1 MAKSKSPK
9 KAKAKKDKV
18 PSWKRDQEKRDK
30 KRIICEAIGKS
41 LAKKPWLLEDLDE
54 QTLVD
59 VIKVAVDLDTLD
71 EIHSAFAKK
80 AQETIQQKLRD
91 AKYEAEQKARQ
102 KEWAEKNG
110 AQKLTPKRATAKRAK
125 PIAGATP
132 TPHRADGKSLIP
144 SSASAPHGPL
154 DDDDF
159 LPATSAKP
167 ASSAKAAS
175 NGDALD
181 AALPGY
187 LEDEALRVAHANG
200 SVTAGDLLKALPEAS
215 RGQATGALAR
225 LVTRE
230 RLVVTGKGR
239 GTKYTLPSGAGGGAA
254 AEASPKNG
262 ASARKSKPQLELGEA
277 PLS

>member
-1 MAKSKSPK
+1 MAKSSKKKSK
-9 KAKAKKDKV
+9 GKV
-18 PSWKRDQEKRDK
+18 PAWKAEGDKRDRKFL
-30 KRIICEAIGKS
+30 IAGAIGKA
-41 LAKKPWLLEDLDE
+41 LAKDPSALADLDDY
-54 QTLVD
+54 L
-59 VIKVAVDLDTLD
+59 LD
-71 EIHSAFAKK
+71 EIVRAVVGLDVITELYAAISKK
-80 AQETIQQKLRD
+80 AGE
-91 AKYEAEQKARQ
+91 EAQRKIREERTKAEASARQ

-110 AQKLTPKRATAKRAK
+110 SQLTPKRATAKRAN
-125 PIAGATP
+125 PIGGATP

-144 SSASAPHGPL
+144 KGAPATRGPFDE
-154 DDDDF
+154 DDDE
-159 LPATSAKP
+159 LPKT
-167 ASSAKAAS
+167 SAKAAS

-239 GTKYTLPSGAGGGAA
+239 GTKYTLPGGAGAA
-254 AEASPKNG
+254 AIAESPKNG
-262 ASARKSKPQLELGEA
+262 APSKKSKPQLELGEA